1 MRSVTLALS
10 TVGVVLATAVGNSA
24 FSQSYDVGANAT
36 EIKIGNVQPYSGPAS
51 IYGIIGKTEAAYFQ
65 MMNERGGINGR
76 RINFISYD
84 DSYSPPKTVEQV
96 RKLVESDE
104 VFLVFGGLGTP
115 TQSAVQKYH
124 NAKKVPQLFV
134 TSGASKWSDPKA
146 YQWSMGFQINYRAE
160 ARVFA
165 KYILKEKPAAKVA
178 VFFAND
184 DFGKDYLAGLKDV
197 FAESASRTIVA
208 EESYETTEPSIDS
221 HIVKLKDTGA
231 DVLVNIAT
239 PKFAAQAIK
248 KMSEIGWKP
257 LHLLTDV
264 SISIGSVMKPAGIE
278 ASEGIVSVNYIKDS
292 SDPRWEQDEGMK
304 RFTAFV
310 TRYLPGT
317 DVADTNVAFAYA
329 AAQALEQVL
338 RQCGDELTR
347 SNVMRQAASLKNFAP
362 DVFLPGIV
370 VNTSANDYAPVEQ
383 LQMMRFKGGKWE
395 LFGELIDAEKE
406 PRN

>member
-24 FSQSYDVGANAT
+24 FSQSYDAGANAT

-65 MMNERGGINGR
+65 MLNERGGINGR

-146 YQWSMGFQINYRAE
+146 YPWSMGFQINYRAE

-221 HIVKLKDTGA
+221 HIVKLKGTGA
-231 DVLVNIAT
+231 DVLVDIAT

-292 SDPRWEQDEGMK
+292 SDPRWEKDEGMK
-304 RFTAFV
+304 RFISFV
-310 TRYLPGT
+310 ARYLPGT

-338 RQCGDELTR
+338 KQCGDELTR
-347 SNVMRQAASLKNFAP
+347 SNVMKQAASLKNFAP

-370 VNTSANDYAPVEQ
+370 VNTSDIDYAPVKQ